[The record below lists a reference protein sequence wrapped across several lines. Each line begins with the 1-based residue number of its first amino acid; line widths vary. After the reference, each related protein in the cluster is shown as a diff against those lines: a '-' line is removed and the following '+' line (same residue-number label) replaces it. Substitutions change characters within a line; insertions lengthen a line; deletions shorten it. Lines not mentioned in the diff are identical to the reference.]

1 MSRFSPG
8 ELYMTAGVAALAEE
22 AGVAAWLRDCI
33 RRHLAGDWGDVD
45 RSDRQANEDALTA
58 GERLFS
64 VYRKDGYRLYIIT
77 EYDRSATT
85 LLLSSEY

>member
-1 MSRFSPG
+1 MSQYSLG

-22 AGVAAWLRDCI
+22 TAFAAWLRDCI
-33 RRHLAGDWGDVD
+33 ERHAACDWGDVCRED
-45 RSDRQANEDALTA
+45 WQANNDALAA

-64 VYRKDGYRLYIIT
+64 VYRKDGYKLYIIT